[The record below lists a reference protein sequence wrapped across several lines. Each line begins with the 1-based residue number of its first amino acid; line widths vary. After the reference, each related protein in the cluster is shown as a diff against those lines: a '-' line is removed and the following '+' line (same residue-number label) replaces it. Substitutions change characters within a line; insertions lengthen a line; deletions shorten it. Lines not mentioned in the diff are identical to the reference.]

1 MKTQETQ
8 KHTNKFNISEG
19 SINIANIDCKQNK
32 DNSKEVKDYIRPFL
46 KNGRKFTVLHEIQN
60 KDNNKSSSTIILI
73 PSVKNEWDFL
83 TIQLDANVPED
94 VCKNLI
100 NTLVKNKM
108 VNVDSPDFRK
118 NIVDFFNS
126 LEKK

>member
-1 MKTQETQ
+1 M
-8 KHTNKFNISEG
+8 
-19 SINIANIDCKQNK
+19 
-32 DNSKEVKDYIRPFL
+32 

-73 PSVKNEWDFL
+73 PSAKNEWDFL

-118 NIVDFFNS
+118 NIVDYFNS
-126 LEKK
+126 LEKSVSEKNS